1 MMKKT
6 LLFVTALLL
15 AACSSRPNLV
25 HTHDP
30 ILNITAELNPFIEAS
45 VSDNSAWVKNKT
57 DAPLAVRYDIFWYAE
72 NGVTQPVSAT
82 QEAYSGSLLLNPQ
95 QKYALPLQKPTPE
108 SVNYRLY
115 LRN

>member
-1 MMKKT
+1 MMKKI
-6 LLFVTALLL
+6 LLFGTALFLT
-15 AACSSRPNLV
+15 ACSGQPNLV
-25 HTHDP
+25 HTRNP
-30 ILNITAELNPFIEAS
+30 ILNITAELRPLIEAD
-45 VSDNSAWVKNKT
+45 VRENSAWVKNKT
-57 DAPLAVRYDIFWYAE
+57 EAPLALRYDIFWYAE

-95 QKYALPLQKPTPE
+95 QKYTVPLQKPTAE